1 MSCPFLLWVWL
12 RGELE
17 AMFLQSSLP
26 IHDFTYDAVI
36 HNRDLTPD
44 FLMAKSSFRTV
55 SHFSSW
61 NEGSMARF

>member
-44 FLMAKSSFRTV
+44 LLMAKSLVLDLSDLVIDLFV
-55 SHFSSW
+55 
-61 NEGSMARF
+61 